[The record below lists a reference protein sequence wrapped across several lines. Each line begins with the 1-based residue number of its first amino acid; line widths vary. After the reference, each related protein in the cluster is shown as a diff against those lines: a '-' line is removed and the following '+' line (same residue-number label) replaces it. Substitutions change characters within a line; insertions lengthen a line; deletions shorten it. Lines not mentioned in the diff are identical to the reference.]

1 MKPESQLPPDQKHC
15 PICSQDLSVSEFGIC
30 RARKDGR
37 NLYCK
42 SCIRNKVT
50 QSRRALKEY
59 KSARKKYISQQ
70 TEITEYLSN
79 ESAYG
84 TQHPSKPLSKLSPV
98 ERVRDSIRKGAK
110 TQKEIAQDTKLG
122 KDEIGDALANLLL
135 WTREIRT
142 QIVENTRTYYLN
154 ESAELDLDDVPV
166 LPARKRDIPS
176 SFSCLQG
183 LMPGKNPEGEPAKI
197 GGWVAA

>member
-1 MKPESQLPPDQKHC
+1 MKPESQLSPDQKHC

-59 KSARKKYISQQ
+59 KSARKKYVSQQ
-70 TEITEYLSN
+70 IDIAEYLSN
-79 ESAYG
+79 ESGYG
-84 TQHPSKPLSKLSPV
+84 AQHPSKPLSKLSPV
-98 ERVRDSIRKGAK
+98 ERVRDSIRRGAK

-142 QIVENTRTYYLN
+142 RIVENTRMLLSERFRGCRRCRRRTGITGAEARRSKLVQL
-154 ESAELDLDDVPV
+154 SAGID
-166 LPARKRDIPS
+166 A
-176 SFSCLQG
+176 
-183 LMPGKNPEGEPAKI
+183 
-197 GGWVAA
+197 W